1 MDSRENCTR
10 MAETLKTIQIQ
21 EKTDERKRELFPKII
36 PGKGRG
42 LRTNG
47 NCLKLKEVSVAV
59 T

>member
-1 MDSRENCTR
+1 
-10 MAETLKTIQIQ
+10 MAETLETIQIR

-42 LRTNG
+42 LRTND